1 MKCILRFDASHKSEF
16 QIIHKS
22 YCDCIAL
29 VRSEQISQAVLKAL
43 IFIGVTQT
51 TDILAAR
58 HTKKVQEAL
67 KMSVRLKLCDSV
79 CKKFIKE
86 FFRRKFIF

>member
-22 YCDCIAL
+22 YCNCIAV

-51 TDILAAR
+51 TNILAAK
-58 HTKKVQEAL
+58 HTKK
-67 KMSVRLKLCDSV
+67 STRC
-79 CKKFIKE
+79 IKNVGAV
-86 FFRRKFIF
+86 KTL